1 VTEKPQLLKKI
12 IDVET
17 ATKLEEED
25 KEEEQYERDSLDY
38 DPEQINIVTKEPTI
52 DILLKRI
59 NEEALDLA
67 PDFQR
72 HANLWENDTKS
83 RLIESIIIRIPL
95 PAFYVDATNEDKWL
109 VVDGLQRLTA
119 IKQFVS
125 DKTLK
130 LSGLEYLKDLEGK
143 TYSQIERKYQRR
155 IEETQVTVYL
165 IEKGTP
171 NEVKFNIFKRINTG
185 GLSLTNQEMRHALN
199 PGKAIKLLAILADSE
214 EFIQATKLGK
224 KRKSRMDDREFVLGF
239 LAFTITSYKD
249 YQDGKRDVFFNDAM
263 AKINKL
269 DDAEIANI
277 DKNFRK
283 AMTDAMEIFGDE
295 AFRKIYNKKKNKQ
308 PVNKAMFEGWSVS
321 ISNLSNLEMKL
332 LKERKQLL
340 IEKFSDRLEKDKRF
354 EASVSQA
361 AKDIK
366 YRFETINDLIQEVL
380 S

>member
-1 VTEKPQLLKKI
+1 MTEKLQLRKKSL
-12 IDVET
+12 DVET
-17 ATKLEEED
+17 ATNLEEED
-25 KEEEQYERDSLDY
+25 NEEEQYERDSLDY

-130 LSGLEYLKDLEGK
+130 LSGLEYLKDIEGK
-143 TYSQIERKYQRR
+143 TYDEISRKYQRR

-199 PGKAIKLLAILADSE
+199 PGKAIKLLAKIADSE

-224 KRKSRMDDREFVLGF
+224 NRKKRMDDREFVLGF
-239 LAFTITSYKD
+239 LAFMLTSYKD
-249 YQDGKRDVFFNDAM
+249 YQDGKRDVFFNEAM

-269 DDAEIANI
+269 DDAEIYSLDN
-277 DKNFRK
+277 KFRK
-283 AMTDAMEIFGDE
+283 AMIDAMEIFGDD
-295 AFRKIYNKKKNKQ
+295 AFRKIYKKKKNKQ

-321 ISNLSNLEMKL
+321 ISNLSNLEIKM
-332 LKERKQLL
+332 LKKRKQLL
-340 IEKFSDRLEKDKRF
+340 IDKFSDRLEKDKRF

-366 YRFETINDLIQEVL
+366 YRFETINELIQEVL